1 MSGALRIVAAG
12 PQDAADIAA
21 LHALCFEAGWD
32 EKAVGDILAMPGA
45 FALVAEWPQADDVL
59 YVGFVLARAAAGEA
73 EILSIGV
80 APAARGAGL
89 GLVLL
94 EAAIVRAM
102 AMGAQSLFLEVAGDN
117 RPAVGLYEKRGFV
130 RVGVRPGYYARKEGS
145 AAALVMRLDLE

>member
-1 MSGALRIVAAG
+1 MSGAIRIAAAG
-12 PQDAADIAA
+12 PGDAADIAA

-32 EKAVGDILAMPGA
+32 GAAIADILAMPGA

-94 EAAIVRAM
+94 EAAIVRAI
-102 AMGAQSLFLEVAGDN
+102 AMGAQALFLEVADDN
-117 RPAVGLYEKRGFV
+117 HPAVGLYEKRGFA
-130 RVGVRPGYYARKEGS
+130 RVGSRPGYYARSDG
-145 AAALVMRLDLE
+145 AASALVMRLDLE